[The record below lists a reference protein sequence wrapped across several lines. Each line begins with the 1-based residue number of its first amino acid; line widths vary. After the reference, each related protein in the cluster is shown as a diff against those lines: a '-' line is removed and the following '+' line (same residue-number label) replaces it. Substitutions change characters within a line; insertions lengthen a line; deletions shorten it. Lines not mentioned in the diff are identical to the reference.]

1 MNKYTEGA
9 ELKVAGQFLGFLFKD
24 GYKIEYLRLGTPQG
38 EFWFKPA
45 KELRPVLEG
54 YLNPGDAIEIGGE
67 GKRDLKNGKLKL
79 KAYEVKKAGEGKRE
93 RGSEGVR
100 ERGSEGVREDAGTRG
115 RGDAERTELSPK
127 TSILICQKSD
137 CQKRGGRAICEALE
151 TGLRDR
157 NLADRVKIKGTGCLK
172 QCKAGPNLVFMPD
185 KTRYSKVSPAQIP
198 NLIAK
203 HFPISTSD

>member
-1 MNKYTEGA
+1 MNKYTEVA

-79 KAYEVKKAGEGKRE
+79 KAYEVKKAGEGERE
-93 RGSEGVR
+93 RGSEGER
-100 ERGSEGVREDAGTRG
+100 EIGEIASENPGVNKK
-115 RGDAERTELSPK
+115 S
-127 TSILICQKSD
+127 SILICQKSD

-185 KTRYSKVSPAQIP
+185 KTRYSKVSLAQIP

-203 HFPISTSD
+203 HFPISSSD

>member
-1 MNKYTEGA
+1 MSKYTQVA

-67 GKRDLKNGKLKL
+67 GKRDLKSGKLKL
-79 KAYEVKKAGEGKRE
+79 KAYEVKRAGEREEE
-93 RGSEGVR
+93 RGREG
-100 ERGSEGVREDAGTRG
+100 ER
-115 RGDAERTELSPK
+115 ERTELSK
-127 TSILICQKSD
+127 NASILICQKSD
-137 CQKRGGRAICEALE
+137 CQKRGGKAICEALE
-151 TGLRDR
+151 AGLRDR
-157 NLADRVKIKGTGCLK
+157 NLSEQVKIKGTGCLK

-203 HFPISTSD
+203 HFPISGSN